1 MSILPV
7 CVVAGL
13 GLSKKLWIEFYEG
26 VDLYVCL
33 DTWKNVRT
41 DTMASCRYSDA
52 CLLPWRWALGLSR
65 VNNDVLSVCSID
77 LVVTVV
83 GLFERNSAI
92 AQPI

>member
-33 DTWKNVRT
+33 DTWKNVLELT
-41 DTMASCRYSDA
+41 Q
-52 CLLPWRWALGLSR
+52 WRL
-65 VNNDVLSVCSID
+65 I
-77 LVVTVV
+77 
-83 GLFERNSAI
+83 AI
-92 AQPI
+92 AMHISYRGGGHRPITC